1 MGGLVDSIF
10 GSDDSSAPAPDPAIG
25 AAAKLNAKTAEEAL
39 DWYKQVYAE
48 DSKPRQAKLD
58 ALTEQVTGEQIAISQ
73 QNREQA
79 QAQWDRY
86 NSLFAPVEE
95 QMVQDATNIDS
106 EGELNRA
113 AGEAATGVQTQFD
126 NATDQRKRA
135 LAATGVNPNSGKA
148 LALESEASLGL
159 AASKAAASNNARITA
174 KDKGIALRAGAANFG
189 RNMPNTAAT
198 AYNTAV
204 SSGNSAVNNTVAAG
218 NAANAS
224 AALMGQGFGTAMQ
237 GYQASG
243 NMLQNQYNSQLSAWN
258 SQQQANAT
266 GSAGIGSL
274 AGQLGAAYMMMPS
287 SKKFKEN
294 KRKIDHNTVLKGLRR
309 TPVEKWNYK
318 DGQGDG
324 GEHIGPYAEDMQREF
339 GDIAAPGGKAID
351 IISTMGIALAATQAL
366 DAKVEKMSKAISKIS
381 RGGND
386 KHRSRGKR

>member
-1 MGGLVDSIF
+1 MSGLFGGDN
-10 GSDDSSAPAPDPAIG
+10 DAPAPDPNIG
-25 AAAKLNAKTAEEAL
+25 ISARLNAETSKEAL

-148 LALESEASLGL
+148 LALENEASLGL
-159 AASKAAASNNARITA
+159 AASKAGAANNARITA
-174 KDKGIALRAGAANFG
+174 KDKGIALRAGVANLG
-189 RNMPNTAAT
+189 RGLPNTAAT

-204 SSGNSAVNNTVAAG
+204 GSGNSAVNNTVAAG

-258 SQQQANAT
+258 AQNQANSNS
-266 GSAGIGSL
+266 SAGFGSL
-274 AGQLGAAYMMMPS
+274 VGQLGSAYLMTS
-287 SKKFKEN
+287 SRKAKEN

-318 DGQGDG
+318 EGQGDG
-324 GEHIGPYAEDMQREF
+324 GEHISPYAEDMHREF
-339 GDIAAPGGKAID
+339 GDTVAPGGKAID
-351 IISTMGIALAATQAL
+351 IISTIGINLAATKEL
-366 DAKVEKMSKAISKIS
+366 DAKVDKMSKAISKIS
-381 RGGND
+381 RARGGND